1 MITVKTNKITV
12 AHVVS
17 ESGDHYLPV
26 FEGELDWSQT
36 KEAMIKAL
44 DFEEPD
50 CLYLEQIEVVEFN
63 GE

>member
-1 MITVKTNKITV
+1 MITVTSEKITV

-26 FEGELDWSQT
+26 FEGELDWAQAR
-36 KEAMIKAL
+36 EAMVEAL

-50 CLYLEQIEVVEFN
+50 CLYLEQIQVVKFK
-63 GE
+63 

>member
-1 MITVKTNKITV
+1 MITVTSDKITV

-26 FEGELDWSQT
+26 FEGELDWNQAR
-36 KEAMIKAL
+36 EAMVKEL

-50 CLYLEQIEVVEFN
+50 CLYLEQIQVVCFK
-63 GE
+63 

>member
-1 MITVKTNKITV
+1 MIIVKSDKVTI

-26 FEGELDWSQT
+26 FEGELDWYQT
-36 KEAMIKAL
+36 KEAMVKKL

-50 CLYLEQIEVVEFN
+50 SLYLEQIEIVCFR
-63 GE
+63 